1 MLAVLHDKAV
11 KDDLIHLVLLCTDCL
26 FLKLSYHVALLC
38 IYLQSVSVLFGRIN
52 VFIIQYQEVTEGLLI
67 ATEIGNL
74 Y

>member
-38 IYLQSVSVLFGRIN
+38 IYLQSVSVLFGM
-52 VFIIQYQEVTEGLLI
+52 FIIQYQEVTEGLLI